1 MAEWLKAHAWKACLG
16 ETLTWVRIP
25 LSPPYKS
32 GLSAKNRP
40 YPSELA
46 ELAAI
51 SNPARKRDRKTGLLY
66 ISSRRFPALFSE
78 GQTGSPGFKT
88 QTGECNTITE
98 TLTGLNAL
106 WGQEWPQSLL
116 ELLRGRLGWV

>member
-1 MAEWLKAHAWKACLG
+1 MACGSGPK
-16 ETLTWVRIP
+16 RIP

>member
-1 MAEWLKAHAWKACLG
+1 M
-16 ETLTWVRIP
+16 VRSR
-25 LSPPYKS
+25 LQAPPYKS

-88 QTGECNTITE
+88 QTGECNAITARVI
-98 TLTGLNAL
+98 LVVLILVGNRN
-106 WGQEWPQSLL
+106 
-116 ELLRGRLGWV
+116 ELFQGEAV